1 MPGVITT
8 VAAFSEEPS
17 WVTTAIPP
25 EGRVELRVEW
35 DGQAVTHAEVRS
47 RRPQPGALL
56 VGRTS
61 EHARTVIPLIF
72 SLCGDAQSVAVEA
85 LGAVTAAHAPDAALQ
100 AHWAERIRLENVR
113 EHLWRLG
120 LDWPRLVHESQQP
133 GPLRE
138 LLGAR
143 TRFAS
148 DRQAAADWAGTSFV
162 DLFGQDHLTWLH
174 DSAIESLARWL
185 RAAPTPLAALLA
197 RLRPILTG
205 MGQSR
210 LPLFRGVD
218 LQPMVEA
225 VRPRLRS
232 DPDFHWRPDWDGRVF
247 EMGPLARQAA
257 HPLVAAMLERQ
268 GEPDSWL
275 RVVARVLELASALNS
290 LSRKLAPTAALAW
303 QQKDGESVVAL
314 EMVRGVLLHWMQAG
328 SEGIRDYRIVA
339 PTEWNFH
346 PEGPAWQGLMRLQAD
361 DEQRLRD
368 AVTQQVMALD
378 PCVQYQLEIV
388 HA

>member
-1 MPGVITT
+1 
-8 VAAFSEEPS
+8 
-17 WVTTAIPP
+17 
-25 EGRVELRVEW
+25 
-35 DGQAVTHAEVRS
+35 
-47 RRPQPGALL
+47 
-56 VGRTS
+56 
-61 EHARTVIPLIF
+61 
-72 SLCGDAQSVAVEA
+72 
-85 LGAVTAAHAPDAALQ
+85 
-100 AHWAERIRLENVR
+100 
-113 EHLWRLG
+113 
-120 LDWPRLVHESQQP
+120 
-133 GPLRE
+133 
-138 LLGAR
+138 
-143 TRFAS
+143 
-148 DRQAAADWAGTSFV
+148 
-162 DLFGQDHLTWLH
+162 
-174 DSAIESLARWL
+174 
-185 RAAPTPLAALLA
+185 
-197 RLRPILTG
+197 
-205 MGQSR
+205 
-210 LPLFRGVD
+210 
-218 LQPMVEA
+218 MVEA